1 MLNHK
6 NKLKLGITMAS
17 ISALLVGCSTVTKIS
32 NSVNPVQKQKKLRNS
47 DSDKEKKSQVNTI
60 PLAPVTL
67 YLTKNDHNN
76 QAPYIKTFQ
85 YMTPVYTSKKPSL
98 TISKIRFA
106 ATTGDPIAELQLG
119 TLYHDGYWLK
129 KNQQHAFFW
138 FYQAALNQVA
148 TAQYRVGLAYL
159 HGKGVIQNTVTA
171 FAWFQLAANHELP
184 QSQQK
189 IDQLIARLSPKQL
202 QNAAKTIND
211 IKSKITGLN
220 NKKTKQRYQLHALNK
235 KNAGII

>member
-1 MLNHK
+1 
-6 NKLKLGITMAS
+6 MAS
-17 ISALLVGCSTVTKIS
+17 ISALLVGCSTITKIS

-148 TAQYRVGLAYL
+148 TAQYRLGLAYL

-211 IKSKITGLN
+211 IKSKIAGLN